1 MRLRGCSPVSDD
13 ALVKEYLDAAT
24 ADSEV
29 IGASEVMDTLADR
42 LKEAD
47 GAGDKMRE
55 MHAAGNA
62 ISQLAEQA
70 DDPTKVVSAAR
81 DASGDVA
88 QVASIGKDRIISNVT
103 DQIADQEEQAIEDAG
118 GYRVDHGLGLDRF
131 LEEHLE
137 EVVVQRSTDAVDD
150 PVLRWRFDEGERVE
164 TKDGVHF
171 DHYHFFK
178 KLSAATDRRLV
189 TELASEKADD
199 HSDSAEEYARKSLGP
214 NDRPWSRKN
223 DLWTRSISGLVEERS
238 RTETV
243 LGPRTEAWE
252 NIRARI
258 GAATGYRSLED
269 AVAQGLIYVDEDHD
283 EIWIPTSMVADAVES
298 VETSRRALQSE
309 LAERGI
315 DSDEL
320 SGSGISKAVK
330 RGGSVGRFWRL
341 DATHEDVPEPEN
353 IQDEVTD
360 GTERSANVEGGND
373 QNDSEASNGPETFGR
388 APEDEDDGDEDGDG
402 GGDE

>member
-1 MRLRGCSPVSDD
+1 MAEED
-13 ALVKEYLDAAT
+13 LVEEYLDAITAENEIIAAT
-24 ADSEV
+24 
-29 IGASEVMDTLADR
+29 EVMDTLGER
-42 LKEAD
+42 LKETD

-55 MHAAGNA
+55 MLAAGNA

-88 QVASIGKDRIISNVT
+88 QVASIGKDRISEAIGDAVG
-103 DQIADQEEQAIEDAG
+103 DLEEQAIEEAG
-118 GYRVDHGLGLDRF
+118 GYRVDHGIGLDRF
-131 LEEHLE
+131 LEDHLE

-189 TELASEKADD
+189 TELASEKAED

-214 NDRPWSRKN
+214 KDRPWSRKN

-252 NIRARI
+252 HIRARI
-258 GAATGYRSLED
+258 ASGRGVRDLDD
-269 AVAQGLIYVDEDHD
+269 AVTQGMIYVAEDVD

-320 SGSGISKAVK
+320 SGSGISEAVTSS
-330 RGGSVGRFWRL
+330 GTTARFWRL
-341 DATHEDVPEPEN
+341 DATHDEVPEPETVL
-353 IQDEVTD
+353 DEAD
-360 GTERSANVEGGND
+360 DPTERSTGVEGDD
-373 QNDSEASNGPETFGR
+373 QDDSGPSNGPETFGR
-388 APEDEDDGDEDGDG
+388 APEDEDDGVDEDDEG
-402 GGDE
+402 GEDE

>member
-1 MRLRGCSPVSDD
+1 VSDERPVEIYLAAAEESPAAVGAGHVMAELGERLKSADGMGDKIEEMMAAGD
-13 ALVKEYLDAAT
+13 ALA
-24 ADSEV
+24 
-29 IGASEVMDTLADR
+29 
-42 LKEAD
+42 
-47 GAGDKMRE
+47 
-55 MHAAGNA
+55 
-62 ISQLAEQA
+62 QLAEQA
-70 DDPTKVVSAAR
+70 DDPTKVVGVAR
-81 DASGDVA
+81 DSAGEVA
-88 QVASIGKDRIISNVT
+88 QVSRIGKERIIDTIT
-103 DQIADQEEQAIEDAG
+103 DQVGDLEEKAIEDAG
-118 GYRVDHGLGLDRF
+118 GYYVDHGVGLDRF

-150 PVLRWRFDEGERVE
+150 PVLRWRCDEGERVE

-269 AVAQGLIYVDEDHD
+269 AVAQGLIQVDEDHD

-320 SGSGISKAVK
+320 SGSGISEAVK

-360 GTERSANVEGGND
+360 GTERSADVEGGDD
-373 QNDSEASNGPETFGR
+373 QDDTDPSNGPETFGR
-388 APEDEDDGDEDGDG
+388 EPEDEDDGGDKDG

>member
-1 MRLRGCSPVSDD
+1 MSDD
-13 ALVKEYLDAAT
+13 DLVEVYLDAVT
-24 ADSEV
+24 DENEV
-29 IGASEVMDTLADR
+29 IAASEVMDTLANR
-42 LKEAD
+42 LKEAS

-62 ISQLAEQA
+62 VSELAEQA
-70 DDPTKVVSAAR
+70 DAPTKVVTAAR

-118 GYRVDHGLGLDRF
+118 GYQVDYGVGLDRF
-131 LEEHLE
+131 LEDHLE

-150 PVLRWRFDEGERVE
+150 PVLRWRFDQGERVE
-164 TKDGVHF
+164 TEDGVHF

-178 KLSAATDRRLV
+178 KLSAATNRRLV
-189 TELASEKADD
+189 TELASEKAED

-223 DLWTRSISGLVEERS
+223 DLWTRSISGLVEQRS
-238 RTETV
+238 RAETV

-258 GAATGYRSLED
+258 GAATAYRSLDD
-269 AVAQGLIYVDEDHD
+269 AVAQGLIYVDEEHD
-283 EIWIPTSMVADAVES
+283 EIWIPTGMVADAVES

-320 SGSGISKAVK
+320 SGSGISEAVK

-353 IQDEVTD
+353 VQDEVTD
-360 GTERSANVEGGND
+360 GTERSADAKGGGED
-373 QNDSEASNGPETFGR
+373 DTSRSDGPETYGR
-388 APEDEDDGDEDGDG
+388 AVEEETDEDDR
-402 GGDE
+402 GGDDE

>member
-1 MRLRGCSPVSDD
+1 VSDESPV
-13 ALVKEYLDAAT
+13 EIYLTTAEDSPAA
-24 ADSEV
+24 V
-29 IGASEVMDTLADR
+29 GAGHVMSKLGDR
-42 LKEAD
+42 LKSAD
-47 GAGDKMRE
+47 GMGDKIEEMMAAGD
-55 MHAAGNA
+55 ALA
-62 ISQLAEQA
+62 QLAEQA
-70 DDPTKVVSAAR
+70 EDPTKVVGVAR
-81 DASGDVA
+81 DSAGEVA
-88 QVASIGKDRIISNVT
+88 QVSRIGKDRIIDTIT
-103 DQIADQEEQAIEDAG
+103 DQVGDLEEKAIEDAG
-118 GYRVDHGLGLDRF
+118 GYHVDHGVGLDRF

-164 TKDGVHF
+164 TEDGVHF

-178 KLSAATDRRLV
+178 KLSAATDCRLV
-189 TELASEKADD
+189 TELASEKAED
-199 HSDSAEEYARKSLGP
+199 HSDSAAEYARKSLGP

-223 DLWTRSISGLVEERS
+223 DLWTRSISGLVEDRS

-269 AVAQGLIYVDEDHD
+269 AVAQGLIHVDEDND

-309 LAERGI
+309 LAERDI

-320 SGSGISKAVK
+320 SGSGISEAVK

-360 GTERSANVEGGND
+360 GTERSADVEDGDD
-373 QNDSEASNGPETFGR
+373 QDDTDPSNGPETFGR
-388 APEDEDDGDEDGDG
+388 PPEEDENDADDADEG
-402 GGDE
+402 GEDE

>member
-1 MRLRGCSPVSDD
+1 MSDERPVEIYLAAAEDSPAAVGAGHVMAELGGRLKSADGMGDKIEEMMAAGD
-13 ALVKEYLDAAT
+13 ALA
-24 ADSEV
+24 
-29 IGASEVMDTLADR
+29 
-42 LKEAD
+42 
-47 GAGDKMRE
+47 
-55 MHAAGNA
+55 
-62 ISQLAEQA
+62 QLAEQA
-70 DDPTKVVSAAR
+70 DDPTKVVGVAR
-81 DASGDVA
+81 DSAGEVA
-88 QVASIGKDRIISNVT
+88 QVSRIGKERIIDTIT
-103 DQIADQEEQAIEDAG
+103 DQVGDLEEKAIEEAG
-118 GYRVDHGLGLDRF
+118 GYHVDHGVGLDRF
-131 LEEHLE
+131 LEEYLE

-214 NDRPWSRKN
+214 TDRPWSRKN

-269 AVAQGLIYVDEDHD
+269 AVAQGLLHVDEDHD

-320 SGSGISKAVK
+320 SGSGISEAVK

-360 GTERSANVEGGND
+360 GTERSADVKGGD
-373 QNDSEASNGPETFGR
+373 GQDDTDPSNGRETFGR
-388 APEDEDDGDEDGDG
+388 APEDEDDEDEDGDG
-402 GGDE
+402 GEDE